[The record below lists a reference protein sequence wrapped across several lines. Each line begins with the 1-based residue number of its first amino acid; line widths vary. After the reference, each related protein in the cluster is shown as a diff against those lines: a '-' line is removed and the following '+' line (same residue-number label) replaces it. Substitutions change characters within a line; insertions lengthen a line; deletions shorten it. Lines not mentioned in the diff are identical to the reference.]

1 MKVSLFVSVDLWGM
15 GNPNIATS
23 STGVAYMEPLYLKLF
38 LWNGTGLSSEQVSDE
53 SVIFVMGVI
62 NPLNVAQDNLDCQG

>member
-53 SVIFVMGVI
+53 SVIV
-62 NPLNVAQDNLDCQG
+62 L

>member
-1 MKVSLFVSVDLWGM
+1 MKVSLLVSVDLWGI
-15 GNPNIATS
+15 GNPNIDTN

-62 NPLNVAQDNLDCQG
+62 NPLNVAQDKLDCQG